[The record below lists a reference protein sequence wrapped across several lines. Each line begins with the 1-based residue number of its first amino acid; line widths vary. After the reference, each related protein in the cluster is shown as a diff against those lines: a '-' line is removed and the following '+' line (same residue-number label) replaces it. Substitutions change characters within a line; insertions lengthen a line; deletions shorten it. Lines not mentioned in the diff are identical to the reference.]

1 MRALILAPPKIV
13 LQTAARDWV
22 DAAGG
27 DAVLFT
33 DLAAKDAVL
42 AHAKG
47 AFAEIHFFQDYAG
60 SGRVETQALDFHR
73 VDPFLNVIAL
83 AESDV
88 LRAARLRERWGLGGL
103 SPQDARLFR
112 DKYEMKRR
120 AERHGVPVA
129 GYRLAASALDLLAFI
144 EDYHYPIV
152 VKPVDGK
159 GSAGVQVIADR
170 QALDAYLE
178 SPDFTQGRS
187 PLVESFVAGDMYQVN
202 GLYLDGTCVLVSC
215 VQCVHSNLQFL
226 DGEWLGLKMV
236 APSNPLW
243 PRLCAFGQNLLEQ
256 VLPMPRNGLFHIE
269 LFHTPDDRLFLC
281 EAACRLAGC
290 LANEQI
296 RQAFDV
302 DIRVEYLKAEC
313 GRREPAE
320 DLRYPP
326 RRLVAELN
334 VPPQPGTL
342 TSLPE
347 RAPFDWVAV
356 YKAYARVGQTYAKM
370 AYTNGEI
377 ASLLITGETEE
388 QLDQRLREA
397 ADWFTRATCWA

>member
-13 LQTAARDWV
+13 LQTSARDWV
-22 DAAGG
+22 DATGG

-33 DLAAKDAVL
+33 DLSAKDAVL

-47 AFAEIHFFQDYAG
+47 AFAEMHFFKDYNG
-60 SGRVETQALDFHR
+60 SGRVEKDALDLHR
-73 VDPFLNVIAL
+73 VDPFLNVVAL

-88 LRAARLRERWGLGGL
+88 MRAARLRERWGLGGL

-112 DKYEMKRR
+112 DKFEMKRR

-129 GYRLAASALDLLAFI
+129 GFRLTASALDLLEFV
-144 EDYHYPIV
+144 EDYGYPIV

-159 GSAGVQVIADR
+159 GSAGVRVIADER
-170 QALDAYLE
+170 ALDAYLE
-178 SPDFTQGRS
+178 SPDFTQGKS
-187 PLVESFVAGDMYQVN
+187 PLVESFVPGDMYQVN
-202 GLYLDGTCVLVSC
+202 GLYVDGACVLVSC
-215 VQCVHSNLQFL
+215 VQCMHSNLQFL
-226 DGEWLGLKMV
+226 DGEWLGLRMV

-243 PRLCAFGQNLLEQ
+243 QRLCDFGRRLLEE

-269 LFHTPDDRLFLC
+269 LFHTPDDELYLC

-290 LANEQI
+290 LANDQI

-313 GRREPAE
+313 GRREPVE
-320 DLRYPP
+320 GLRYPP

-342 TSLPE
+342 AALPE
-347 RAPFDWVAV
+347 HAPFDWVEV
-356 YKAYARVGQTYAKM
+356 YKPYARVGQTYSKM

-377 ASLLITGETEE
+377 ASLLIVGETEE
-388 QLDQRLREA
+388 QLDERLREA
-397 ADWFTRATCWA
+397 AHWFTGATRWA